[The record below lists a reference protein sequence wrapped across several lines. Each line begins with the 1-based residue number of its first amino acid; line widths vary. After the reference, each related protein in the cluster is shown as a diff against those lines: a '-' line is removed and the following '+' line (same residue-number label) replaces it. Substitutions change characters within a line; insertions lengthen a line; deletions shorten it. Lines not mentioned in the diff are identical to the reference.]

1 MTISHRHAGELLADL
16 LDAAYHAT
24 AELDRALA
32 GIVAGSWASPRAGS
46 LRALEALAEVRQ
58 RLDRLHVAAVGA
70 PEKSPFIRRSLRPAP
85 ETAAA
90 AAAAIRAQRE
100 AELRE
105 ERAREQ
111 RAAEAGS
118 RAWRRRAA
126 GPSGGP
132 ATAGDGDRP
141 ASLVDAP
148 AQGPSAAAGAATEAD
163 PHRPHGTGET
173 AATGAL
179 GAPAGV

>member
-1 MTISHRHAGELLADL
+1 MKIDHRHVARL
-16 LDAAYHAT
+16 LDAAYRAA

-32 GIVAGSWASPRAGS
+32 GITPNSWSSPRAAN
-46 LRALEALAEVRQ
+46 LRALEGLAEVRR
-58 RLDRLHVAAVGA
+58 RLDRLHVAAVGD
-70 PEKSPFIRRSLRPAP
+70 PESSPFVRRDMRPAP
-85 ETAAA
+85 QTAAA
-90 AAAAIRAQRE
+90 AAAAIRAARD

-105 ERAREQ
+105 ERAREE
-111 RAAEAGS
+111 RASAAGG

-132 ATAGDGDRP
+132 AVAGDGDRP
-141 ASLVDAP
+141 APLVNAP

-163 PHRPHGTGET
+163 PHRPHGTGEA

-179 GAPAGV
+179 SASAAV

>member
-1 MTISHRHAGELLADL
+1 MMKINHRLAELLDGAFRT
-16 LDAAYHAT
+16 T

-32 GIVAGSWASPRAGS
+32 DIVAGSWASPRAAT
-46 LRALEALAEVRQ
+46 LRALEELAEVRH
-58 RLDRLHVAAVGA
+58 RLDRFHVAAGGA
-70 PEKSPFIRRSLRPAP
+70 PETSPFIRRGMRPAP

-100 AELRE
+100 AELAAERARE
-105 ERAREQ
+105 ERAS
-111 RAAEAGS
+111 AAGG

-163 PHRPHGTGET
+163 PHRPHGTGEA

-179 GAPAGV
+179 GASAAV

>member
-1 MTISHRHAGELLADL
+1 MTINHRQAGVLAAL
-16 LDAAYHAT
+16 LDAAYHAA

-32 GIVAGSWASPRAGS
+32 DIAPHSWASPRAGS
-46 LRALEALAEVRQ
+46 LRALDGLAEVRR
-58 RLDRLHVAAVGA
+58 RLDRLHVAAGD
-70 PEKSPFIRRSLRPAP
+70 PESSLFVRRDLRPAP

-90 AAAAIRAQRE
+90 AAAAIRAARD

-111 RAAEAGS
+111 RAAAAGA
-118 RAWRRRAA
+118 RAWRRRA

-132 ATAGDGDRP
+132 ATTGDGDRP
-141 ASLVDAP
+141 APLVDAP

-163 PHRPHGTGET
+163 PHRPHGTGEAT
-173 AATGAL
+173 ATGAL
-179 GAPAGV
+179 GASAAV

>member
-1 MTISHRHAGELLADL
+1 MTIDHRHGELLAAL
-16 LDAAYHAT
+16 LDAAYRTT

-32 GIVAGSWASPRAGS
+32 GIVAGSWASPRTGT
-46 LRALEALAEVRQ
+46 LRALEGLAEARQ
-58 RLDRLHVAAVGA
+58 RLDRIHAAAVGD
-70 PEKSPFIRRSLRPAP
+70 PEASPYVRRDLRPAP

-105 ERAREQ
+105 ERARAE
-111 RAAEAGS
+111 RASAAGG
-118 RAWRRRAA
+118 RAWRRLAA

-132 ATAGDGDRP
+132 ATTGDGDRP

-148 AQGPSAAAGAATEAD
+148 TQGPSAAAGAATEAD
-163 PHRPHGTGET
+163 PHRPHGTGEA

-179 GAPAGV
+179 SASAAV

>member
-1 MTISHRHAGELLADL
+1 MTTSHRLLAKL
-16 LDAAYHAT
+16 LDAAYHAA

-32 GIVAGSWASPRAGS
+32 DIAPHSWASPRAAS
-46 LRALEALAEVRQ
+46 LRALEGLAEVRH
-58 RLDRLHVAAVGA
+58 RLDRFHVAAVGD
-70 PEKSPFIRRSLRPAP
+70 PETSPFVRRDLRPAP

-100 AELRE
+100 AELAA

-111 RAAEAGS
+111 RAAEVGG

-132 ATAGDGDRP
+132 EATGDGDCP
-141 ASLVDAP
+141 AHLVGAP
-148 AQGPSAAAGAATEAD
+148 AQGPSTAAGAATEAD
-163 PHRPHGTGET
+163 PHRPHGTGEA

-179 GAPAGV
+179 GASVTV

>member
-1 MTISHRHAGELLADL
+1 MTINHRVAEL
-16 LDAAYHAT
+16 LDAAYRTT

-32 GIVAGSWASPRAGS
+32 GIAPMSWASPRTGT
-46 LRALEALAEVRQ
+46 LRALEGLAEVRH
-58 RLDRLHVAAVGA
+58 RLDRLYVTAVGA
-70 PEKSPFIRRSLRPAP
+70 PESSPFVRRGMRPAP

-100 AELRE
+100 AELAAERARE
-105 ERAREQ
+105 ERAS
-111 RAAEAGS
+111 ATGG

-132 ATAGDGDRP
+132 AATGDGDRP

-148 AQGPSAAAGAATEAD
+148 AQGPSATAGAATEAD
-163 PHRPHGTGET
+163 PHRPHGTGEAT
-173 AATGAL
+173 ATGAL
-179 GAPAGV
+179 GASAAV